1 MDAGKVISEQLQDS
15 SQTIGKI
22 ETTCGE
28 DIKKAA
34 ELIIQSYKNG
44 GKLLLCG
51 NGGSASQAQH
61 IAAEMINKFRFDREP
76 LPAMAL
82 TTDTSNLTSIGND
95 SGFAYVF
102 VKQIKALGKKGDVLI
117 IITTSDV
124 SFSEDNPHS
133 LNLGLA
139 LKTAKKL
146 GLKTIGM
153 VSEKTK
159 EALPYLSIAIKI
171 PSKDTPRIQEGQIT
185 ALHII
190 CDLVEQEM
198 FPK

>member
-1 MDAGKVISEQLQDS
+1 MVEACS
-15 SQTIGKI
+15 
-22 ETTCGE
+22 E

-34 ELIIQSYKNG
+34 ELIIDSYKQS

-51 NGGSASQAQH
+51 NGGSASQSQH
-61 IAAEMINKFRFDREP
+61 IAAEMINKFRFDRQP
-76 LPAMAL
+76 LAAIAL

-95 SGFAYVF
+95 SGFQYVF
-102 VKQIKALGKKGDVLI
+102 VKQIKALGKKEDVLV

-124 SFSEDNPHS
+124 SFSPDNTHS
-133 LNLGLA
+133 LDLGLA
-139 LKTAKKL
+139 LKAAKEL
-146 GLKTIGM
+146 GIKTIGM

-159 EALPYLSIAIKI
+159 EALPYLDVAVRI
-171 PSKDTPRIQEGQIT
+171 PSRDTPRTQEGHIT